1 MSVARGQRQAERSKR
16 ALITAFA
23 ELLHRQSYQS
33 ITIQEI
39 VGRANM
45 GRSTFYRYFQA
56 KADVLVAM
64 HKEFFTSAALGIL
77 PTSNELTANP
87 APGLVRMLT
96 LFQQAGALPVSLTSL
111 GDDADYVFR
120 QISTLLCQSIEEKL
134 YATWVGQESTI
145 PFPLLAQA
153 MTGIYMGL
161 LRGVAENQATFSPE
175 LLAETITRLNHALL
189 REAIHK
195 E

>member
-1 MSVARGQRQAERSKR
+1 MSAVRGQRQAERSKR

-33 ITIQEI
+33 ITIQTITE
-39 VGRANM
+39 RANT
-45 GRSTFYRYFQA
+45 GRSTFYRHFQS
-56 KADVLVAM
+56 KADVLVEM
-64 HKEFFTSAALGIL
+64 HKEFFKGLALGFL
-77 PTSNELTANP
+77 PAGNALPQPPS
-87 APGLVRMLT
+87 PGLVRMLT
-96 LFQQAGALPVSLTSL
+96 LFKQAGALPVSLTSL

-120 QISTLLCQSIEEKL
+120 QISILLCQSIEEKL
-134 YATWVGQESTI
+134 HAAWGEQASTI

-161 LRGVAENQATFSPE
+161 LRGVAENQSTFSPE
-175 LLAETITRLNHALL
+175 QLAETITRLNGALL
-189 REAIHK
+189 REAIGK